1 MGAISSLAAKHGM
14 SAPMFGLINI
24 YRALGASIV
33 GSKKNWRVILPILFV
48 VFIVVPTVLYVVVY
62 LYRKAHMQ
70 IIIAGLLCAFGWTS
84 VFAGE
89 VAVLQ
94 TNTVAQGQFVLLSV
108 PQEPV
113 VKPKATACAVAV
125 VVIVV
130 GGYIYYKLYNLCKQK
145 LGTNAPSGGGGTNT
159 TASIVSTFHYKP
171 LNLTAANTNVYA
183 AWFKAQGGFG
193 LGGCGCGDS
202 VSMSYTIGSGTGG
215 ATSKMSDVVKTPLEQ
230 TVNLSDFQAFMTNT
244 YGLSTGQANNY
255 TSNRVQVTSIPY
267 VGIGAGGELV
277 LTNGSA
283 TTYTV
288 VVQRTTDFVTWSPV
302 ITTIVSPDLPIRF
315 MDDNAPDDQGFYRTV
330 TISTNHP

>member
-1 MGAISSLAAKHGM
+1 M
-14 SAPMFGLINI
+14 S
-24 YRALGASIV
+24 
-33 GSKKNWRVILPILFV
+33 RVKCRV
-48 VFIVVPTVLYVVVY
+48 
-62 LYRKAHMQ
+62 R
-70 IIIAGLLCAFGWTS
+70 
-84 VFAGE
+84 
-89 VAVLQ
+89 
-94 TNTVAQGQFVLLSV
+94 
-108 PQEPV
+108 
-113 VKPKATACAVAV
+113 
-125 VVIVV
+125 
-130 GGYIYYKLYNLCKQK
+130 
-145 LGTNAPSGGGGTNT
+145 
-159 TASIVSTFHYKP
+159 
-171 LNLTAANTNVYA
+171 
-183 AWFKAQGGFG
+183 
-193 LGGCGCGDS
+193 GCGCGDS

-330 TISTNHP
+330 TITPDTSVLIRPRLFTLPGFFYLYKSLHETPLLPKHHQ